1 MKLQGCLAQS
11 IARITCWGCDVKVV
25 WMTVRQM
32 QDRTCCAT
40 SSTLGSRRGGNEPS
54 SSLLTMYPSSIGDYP
69 AREGRLDLPASGRE
83 GARVRWYGEY
93 MRILDK
99 RRYVDQAKDA
109 DRLEPNRCMAV
120 ELSLPSAQSWTQRHR
135 RKEGDL
141 THLVIQ
147 AEHGKPVVLPFAG
160 RQPQG
165 EPMGLRV
172 WEEGKSECRVVMT
185 RIGVAVKT
193 NITPRESG
201 QTSLWSLIT
210 REFE

>member
-1 MKLQGCLAQS
+1 M
-11 IARITCWGCDVKVV
+11 KVV

-40 SSTLGSRRGGNEPS
+40 NSTLRSGRGGNEPS
-54 SSLLTMYPSSIGDYP
+54 SSLRTMYPSPFGDYP
-69 AREGRLDLPASGRE
+69 IREGRLDLPASGRE
-83 GARVRWYGEY
+83 RARVRWYGEY

-99 RRYVDQAKDA
+99 RRYVDQAKGA
-109 DRLEPNRCMAV
+109 DRLEPNWCMAV
-120 ELSLPSAQSWTQRHR
+120 ELGVPSAQSWTQSHR
-135 RKEGDL
+135 RREGDL
-141 THLVIQ
+141 SHLVIQ
-147 AEHGKPVVLPFAG
+147 TEHGKPVVLPFAG

-185 RIGVAVKT
+185 RIGVAASA